1 MRKIDKKLNF
11 KKANLLAEYRYLES
25 KGFGI
30 EGFAPQEES
39 MGIPQEGY
47 MEEMGIPQEGYMEEM
62 AVKKTSAQA
71 NNMVKMIS
79 TFTNTTPEMGD
90 GDIKFTNE
98 NGETVFLVSS
108 KNGVIS
114 LLPPDEINRIFKEKL
129 NQLLAFL

>member
-1 MRKIDKKLNF
+1 MRKIDKKLNLQ
-11 KKANLLAEYRYLES
+11 KANLLAENRYLES
-25 KGFGI
+25 KGFGM

-39 MGIPQEGY
+39 MGMP
-47 MEEMGIPQEGYMEEM
+47 EESYMEEM
-62 AVKKTSAQA
+62 AVKKPSAQA
-71 NNMVKMIS
+71 NNMIKMIS

-90 GDIKFTNE
+90 GDVKFTNE

-108 KNGVIS
+108 QNGVVS

>member
-1 MRKIDKKLNF
+1 MRKIDKKLNLQ
-11 KKANLLAEYRYLES
+11 KVNLLSEHRYLES
-25 KGFGI
+25 KGFGM

-39 MGIPQEGY
+39 MGMP
-47 MEEMGIPQEGYMEEM
+47 EESYMEEM
-62 AVKKTSAQA
+62 AVKKPSAQA
-71 NNMVKMIS
+71 NNMIKMIS

-90 GDIKFTNE
+90 GDVKFTNE

-108 KNGVIS
+108 QNGVVS